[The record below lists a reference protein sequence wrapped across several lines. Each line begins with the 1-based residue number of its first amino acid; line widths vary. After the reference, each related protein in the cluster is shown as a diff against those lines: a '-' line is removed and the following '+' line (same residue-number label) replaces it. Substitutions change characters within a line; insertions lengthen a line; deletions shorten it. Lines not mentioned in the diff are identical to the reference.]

1 MAQTPEATSLITK
14 MLTILQAVGIPL
26 EHLTKRRAEKVAM
39 AMLAV
44 ADVAPHSDWT
54 NAKGFDERHRMGTK
68 DIIKFRNQYFGE
80 DESLGSYD
88 DVKRKDLL
96 LPEQAYLVFPVNPA
110 FAYVATN
117 VPNRKYTLEATFAAL
132 LRTYGTS
139 KWTEAL
145 AAFRAARPSL
155 AEEWQRKRGLERV
168 PITLPNGEAL
178 PPFEPGEH
186 NQLQKAIIED
196 FLTIYVPHAQVLYI
210 ADARNKKGYRLDDEL
225 KKLGFAALAHEDLPD
240 ILAYDSVRKWIFVI
254 EAVHSYGAI
263 SEARVNEIK
272 RLMIGC
278 TKPVVYVTAF
288 LTRKA
293 FQARAAQIAWETEVW
308 IAANPEHLIHF
319 NGDKFLG
326 PYKPGLQSSIRS

>member
-1 MAQTPEATSLITK
+1 MAQTPEAASLITK

-54 NAKGFDERHRMGTK
+54 DAKGFDERHRMGTK
-68 DIIKFRNQYFGE
+68 DIIKFRNQHFGE
-80 DESLGSYD
+80 NESLGSYD

-96 LPEQAYLVFPVNPA
+96 LPEQAYLVLPVSPI

-117 VPNRKYTLEATFAAL
+117 VPTRKYTLEATFAAL
-132 LRTYGTS
+132 LRTYGTPGWS
-139 KWTEAL
+139 EAL
-145 AAFRAARPSL
+145 DTFKAARPSL

-186 NQLQKAIIED
+186 NQLQKSIIED
-196 FLTIYVPHAQVLYI
+196 FLPIYVPHARILYVG
-210 ADARNKKGYRLDDEL
+210 DASNKSLYRLDDEL
-225 KKLGFAALAHEDLPD
+225 TNLGFAALAHEDLPD
-240 ILAYDSVRKWIFVI
+240 ILAHDPIRNWIFVI
-254 EAVHSYGAI
+254 EAVHSYGVI
-263 SEARVNEIK
+263 SEARIDEIK
-272 RLMIGC
+272 RLMVGC
-278 TKPVVYVTAF
+278 TQPVVYVTAF

-293 FQARAAQIAWETEVW
+293 FQTWAAQIAWETEVW